1 MISLKTY
8 EWNKDKKEVGIVE
21 LSVNEKKVALVTG
34 ANKGIGKEIARGLAR
49 LGITVLL
56 GARDSE
62 RGTKA
67 ADELASD
74 GEVVFQQLDVTD
86 LASVSAAVQQIA
98 DRFGKLDILVNNA
111 GIAVKLKTT
120 SEVTADEFRKVYETN
135 VFGVVTVT
143 HELLP
148 LLRLAPAARIV
159 NVSSYR
165 GTLGSESAFRG
176 QPYISYSTS
185 KTALNAITVH
195 YARELANTPIKV
207 NAGAPGHCATDFN
220 NFTGARTPEQGAA
233 IAIHLATLDE
243 NGPTGGLFDD
253 NGTVPW

>member
-1 MISLKTY
+1 MSNGTHTIIVISRITCMTVTTVILTS
-8 EWNKDKKEVGIVE
+8 
-21 LSVNEKKVALVTG
+21 SVSC
-34 ANKGIGKEIARGLAR
+34 ARVMTWVNP
-49 LGITVLL
+49 ITVLL
-56 GARDSE
+56 GARDPE
-62 RGTKA
+62 RGA
-67 ADELASD
+67 QAVSELAAE
-74 GEVVFQQLDVTD
+74 GRLIFQQLDVTD
-86 LASVSAAVQQIA
+86 LASVSAAAQVIA

-111 GIAVKLKTT
+111 GIAVKLKRT

-148 LLRLAPAARIV
+148 LLLRAPAARIV
-159 NVSSYR
+159 NISSYR
-165 GTLGSESAFRG
+165 GSLGNERAFTG
-176 QPYISYSTS
+176 QPYITYSTS

-195 YARELANTPIKV
+195 YARELANTKIKV

-220 NFTGARTPEQGAA
+220 NFSGARTPEQGAA
-233 IAIHLATLDE
+233 IALHLAMLDE